1 LSKSTGAGPI
11 RVALN
16 VDDKKLADRLSALL
30 TNIPGLQLVG
40 ANESSD
46 VVLTLSN
53 EISASADPDASLTP
67 REMEVLTLLA
77 EGMSN
82 KGIARRLAI
91 SVHTAKFHVR
101 ALIDKFDAVGRTDAV
116 AQAARRGVIQL

>member
-1 LSKSTGAGPI
+1 M
-11 RVALN
+11 ALN
-16 VDDKKLADRLSALL
+16 VEDKKLADRLTALL
-30 TNIPGLQLVG
+30 TNIPGLLLVG

-53 EISASADPDASLTP
+53 EISASTKREASLTP

-82 KGIARRLAI
+82 KGIARRLGI

-101 ALIDKFDAVGRTDAV
+101 ALIDKLDAVGRTDAV